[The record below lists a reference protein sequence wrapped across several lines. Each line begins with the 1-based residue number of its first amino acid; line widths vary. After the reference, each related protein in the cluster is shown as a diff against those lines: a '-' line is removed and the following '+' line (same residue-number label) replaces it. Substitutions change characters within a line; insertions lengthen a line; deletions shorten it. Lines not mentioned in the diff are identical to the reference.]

1 MSVSILHNLWGSSV
15 TVAAFINS
23 WDVCET
29 MLRVL
34 IDLINFLDLR
44 YTASQMVHYYV

>member
-1 MSVSILHNLWGSSV
+1 MPVSILHNSWGTSV
-15 TVAAFINS
+15 TVAAFING

-29 MLRVL
+29 MLWGL
-34 IDLINFLDLR
+34 IDLINCFDLG